1 MQIYLIR
8 HTAPAIE
15 NGICYGQSDIDVQ
28 SSFIQDAAKIK
39 RLLPDQ
45 MLQVYSSPLKRCQK
59 LSEFLFPDCEIKY
72 CDELKEIDCG
82 EWEEK
87 RWDEID
93 ETVLNGWMKDF
104 VNVCFPGGEN
114 FLQLAARVNKI
125 FDEICNSDKSP
136 IAVVTHA
143 GVIRSLLSRMA
154 NTPLEDA
161 FSNFKIS
168 FGNVMLLERKSGNFL
183 FRLVADNEANSMS

>member
-1 MQIYLIR
+1 MEIYLIR
-8 HTAPAIE
+8 HTATAI
-15 NGICYGQSDIDVQ
+15 GKGVCYGQSDLDVHD
-28 SSFIQDAAKIK
+28 SFLQDAVKIK
-39 RLLPDQ
+39 SLLPDEIEQ
-45 MLQVYSSPLKRCQK
+45 AYSSPLKRCRK
-59 LSEFLFPDCEIKY
+59 LSQFLFPEQEIIY
-72 CDELKEIDCG
+72 YNELKEIHCG

-93 ETVLNGWMKDF
+93 ETILNFWMKDF

-114 FLQLAARVNKI
+114 FLQLSGRVNRI

-143 GVIRSLLSRMA
+143 GVIRSLLCRMT

-161 FSNFKIS
+161 FTNFKVS
-168 FGNVMLLERKSGNFL
+168 FGNVMSVELIQETFY
-183 FRLVADNEANSMS
+183 FR